1 MRGGTFLAWV
11 WRHFVDGGLQQMP
24 LFTNKGM
31 NGALKRTGKSVISTD
46 LQMIHGNNLKELGR
60 IVERSWWKASGD
72 M

>member
-1 MRGGTFLAWV
+1 
-11 WRHFVDGGLQQMP
+11 MP